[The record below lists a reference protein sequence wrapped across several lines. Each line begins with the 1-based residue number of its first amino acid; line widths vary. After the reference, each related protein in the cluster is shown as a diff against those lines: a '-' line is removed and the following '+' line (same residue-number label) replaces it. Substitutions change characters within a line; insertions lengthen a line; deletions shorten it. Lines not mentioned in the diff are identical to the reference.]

1 LNMTGSPI
9 VPVVLSGG
17 AGVRLWP
24 LSRAAKPKQFLKI
37 GGAHSLIQQTLLRCV
52 DPIFDQRPIIVS
64 GENQRFL
71 VAEDLRAI
79 NVDGEI
85 VLEPM
90 RRDSCAAIAA
100 GCLIALKRAP
110 NAMVLV
116 LAADHRIDETEKFV
130 AAIAQAQIDAQE
142 GYLTT
147 FGVQPT
153 YAATGYGYIKPGDF
167 LRAGGCQ
174 KIVSFVEKPNTGTAK
189 RYLREGY
196 LWNSGNFLF
205 LAARFIEELKIHEP
219 AILDSVEASVENAAK
234 DPDFIR
240 LNAVNFERSPSIS
253 VDYAVMEKTKRAAVY
268 SVNYRWND
276 IGSWDAVHDILEHDE
291 LNNAIEGHGV
301 VVNGRNNLVHST
313 NLVTLISDVDDIIVV
328 STADVVYVGR
338 RGQSE
343 KMKLLVDELK
353 NRNFSEID

>member
-1 LNMTGSPI
+1 MTGSPI
-9 VPVVLSGG
+9 IPVVLSGG

-37 GGAHSLIQQTLLRCV
+37 GGEHSLIQQTLLRCS

-64 GENQRFL
+64 SESQRFL

-90 RRDSCAAIAA
+90 RRDSCAAVAA

-110 NAMVLV
+110 DAMVLV
-116 LAADHRIDETEKFV
+116 LAADHRIDEINKFA
-130 AAIAQAQIDAQE
+130 AAIAQAQVDAQE

-147 FGVQPT
+147 FGVRPT
-153 YAATGYGYIKPGDF
+153 CAATGYGYIKPGEF
-167 LRAGGCQ
+167 LRLNGCQ
-174 KIVSFVEKPNTGTAK
+174 KIERFVEKPNAEMAEH
-189 RYLREGY
+189 YMREGY

-205 LAARFIEELKIHEP
+205 LAARFIEELKIHAP
-219 AILDSVEASVENAAK
+219 TILEAVDASVENAAK
-234 DPDFIR
+234 DSDFIR
-240 LNAVNFERSPSIS
+240 LNAADFAGSPLKS
-253 VDYAVMEKTKRAAVY
+253 VDYAVMEKTKQAAVY
-268 SVNYRWND
+268 SVDYRWND
-276 IGSWDAVHDILEHDE
+276 IGSWDAVHDVLDHDE
-291 LNNAIEGHGV
+291 FDNAIEGRGV
-301 VVNGRNNLVHST
+301 VFDGRNNLVHSVDR
-313 NLVTLISDVDDIIVV
+313 VTVLSGIDNVIVV

-343 KMKLLVDELK
+343 KMKALVNELK
-353 NRNFSEID
+353 AQNFSEIE

>member
-1 LNMTGSPI
+1 MTGSPI
-9 VPVVLSGG
+9 IPVVLSGG

-37 GGAHSLIQQTLLRCV
+37 GGEHSLIQQTILRCS

-64 GENQRFL
+64 SESQRFL

-79 NVDGEI
+79 NVAGEI

-90 RRDSCAAIAA
+90 RRDSCAAVAA

-110 NAMVLV
+110 DAMVLV
-116 LAADHRIDETEKFV
+116 LAADHRIDENDKFT

-153 YAATGYGYIKPGDF
+153 CAATGYGYIKPGEF
-167 LRAGGCQ
+167 LRFNGCQ
-174 KIVSFVEKPNTGTAK
+174 KIERFVEKPNTETAE
-189 RYLREGY
+189 RYMREGY

-205 LAARFIEELKIHEP
+205 LAARFIEELKIHAP
-219 AILDSVEASVENAAK
+219 AILEAVAASVENAVR
-234 DPDFIR
+234 DTDFIR
-240 LNAVNFERSPSIS
+240 LNAADFAGSPLIS
-253 VDYAVMEKTKRAAVY
+253 VDYAVMEKTKKAAVY
-268 SVNYRWND
+268 SVDYRWND
-276 IGSWDAVHDILEHDE
+276 IGSWDAVHDILDHDE
-291 LNNAIEGHGV
+291 FNNAVEGSGLV
-301 VVNGRNNLVHST
+301 VDGRNNLVHSDDC
-313 NLVTLISDVDDIIVV
+313 VTVLAGVDDLIVV

-343 KMKLLVDELK
+343 KMKALVNELK
-353 NRNFSEID
+353 AKNFSEIE